1 MPRGG
6 RRRSTLRYPVL
17 IPTDIASP
25 APGAPRSI
33 AATIGLVV
41 AFVAFLLA
49 CSAGAYWFI
58 TPPLIWLARQ
68 TDHVIRVD
76 FYAQLVAAL
85 AATAIML
92 CSIDRRPWADVG
104 LSREAARVRPML
116 AGWSVGT
123 GANAFTCLVLLAA
136 GLLSFVPNTDDGG
149 WIGAAFRVTLVLL
162 PAALA
167 EEVICRG
174 YLLTVIRDSVG
185 ARAAVV
191 LTSVLFGLLHLQNPG
206 ATLASV
212 LVVTLSG
219 LLLATVRIKLNS
231 LYAAWMAHF
240 AWNWTMA
247 VPFHASVSG
256 IRFEAPGY
264 RLVALEPAW
273 LSGGEW
279 GPEGGLIA
287 AFGMMF
293 GLAYF
298 YTRHRREES

>member
-1 MPRGG
+1 M
-6 RRRSTLRYPVL
+6 
-17 IPTDIASP
+17 
-25 APGAPRSI
+25 APRNI
-33 AATIGLVV
+33 AATIGRVF
-41 AFVAFLLA
+41 AFVAFLLV

-68 TDHVIRVD
+68 TEHVIRVD
-76 FYAQLVAAL
+76 VYAELVAAL
-85 AATAIML
+85 VATAIML
-92 CSIDRRPWADVG
+92 RSIDRRSWADIG
-104 LSREAARVRPML
+104 LSRDAARNRPMC
-116 AGWSVGT
+116 AGWCVGT
-123 GANAFTCLVLLAA
+123 AANAFTCTVLLAA
-136 GLLSFVPNTDDGG
+136 GLLGFVPNTDDGS
-149 WIGAAFRVTLVLL
+149 WIGAAFRVMLVLL

-185 ARAAVV
+185 TRAAVV
-191 LTSVLFGLLHLQNPG
+191 LTSAVFGLLHLKNPG

-212 LVVTLSG
+212 LVVMLSG
-219 LLLATVRIKLNS
+219 LLLATVRIRLNS

-247 VPFHASVSG
+247 VPFHALVSG

-264 RLVALEPAW
+264 RAVTLEPSW

-287 AFGMMF
+287 ALGMTL

-298 YTRHRREES
+298 YARRRREES

>member
-1 MPRGG
+1 M
-6 RRRSTLRYPVL
+6 
-17 IPTDIASP
+17 AAP
-25 APGAPRSI
+25 APEASRHI
-33 AATIGLVV
+33 AATIGRVV
-41 AFVAFLLA
+41 AFVAFLFV

-76 FYAQLVAAL
+76 VYAELVAAIS
-85 AATAIML
+85 ATAIML
-92 CSIDRRPWADVG
+92 RSIDRRPWADIGVK
-104 LSREAARVRPML
+104 REAARRGPMFT
-116 AGWSVGT
+116 GWSIGT
-123 GANAFTCLVLLAA
+123 GANAFTCVVLLGA
-136 GLLSFVPNTDDGG
+136 GLLHFMPAPPDGS
-149 WIGAAFRVTLVLL
+149 WLGAAFRVTLVLL

-167 EEVICRG
+167 EELICRG
-174 YLLTVIRDSVG
+174 YLLTVVKDSIG

-191 LTSVLFGLLHLQNPG
+191 LTSVLFGLLHLKNPG
-206 ATLASV
+206 ATVASV

-219 LLLATVRIKLNS
+219 ILLATVRIRLNS

-256 IRFEAPGY
+256 IRFDAPGY
-264 RLVALEPAW
+264 RAVMLEPPW
-273 LSGGEW
+273 LSGGDW

-287 AFGMMF
+287 ALGMTL

-298 YTRHRREES
+298 YARRRREES

>member
-1 MPRGG
+1 M
-6 RRRSTLRYPVL
+6 V
-17 IPTDIASP
+17 
-25 APGAPRSI
+25 
-33 AATIGLVV
+33 
-41 AFVAFLLA
+41 FLLV

-76 FYAQLVAAL
+76 VYAELVAAL
-85 AATAIML
+85 VATAIML
-92 CSIDRRPWADVG
+92 RSIDRRAWADVG
-104 LSREAARVRPML
+104 LSREAARIRPTFT
-116 AGWSVGT
+116 GWCVGT
-123 GANAFTCLVLLAA
+123 GANAFTCVVLLAA
-136 GLLSFVPNTDDGG
+136 GLLRFMPSTDDGS
-149 WIGAAFRVTLVLL
+149 WLGATFRVTLVLL

-191 LTSVLFGLLHLQNPG
+191 LTSVMFALLHLKNPG

-219 LLLATVRIKLNS
+219 LLLATVRIRLNS

-247 VPFHASVSG
+247 VLFHASVSG

-264 RLVALEPAW
+264 RAVTSGPSW
-273 LSGGEW
+273 LGGGEW

-287 AFGMMF
+287 ALGMTL

-298 YTRHRREES
+298 YARRRREES